1 MPTTYSDAVVG
12 EPAVQVTVLEIA
24 GFHDVF
30 DVGLIIVGNVVYS
43 VPDAVYVPAV
53 TGQPLGIVTIK
64 LTAAPAAGIGP
75 EAS

>member
-1 MPTTYSDAVVG
+1 MET
-12 EPAVQVTVLEIA
+12 A
-24 GFHDVF
+24 GFHVVD
-30 DVGLIIVGNVVYS
+30 DVGLVMLGNVAYC

-53 TGQPLGIVTIK
+53 TGQPPGTVTLK